1 MKTRELATQ
10 LRDVVRFLE
19 SRPEFELDGSTCT
32 TTYGGKFQTSMFFY
46 NKENFVEASKC
57 FGNAVKSVSEGEYA
71 EFILTSTAAP
81 VALSISRDA
90 VCTKKVLYD
99 CEPLFTP
106 EEMEAL

>member
-71 EFILTSTAAP
+71 RFLLTSTAAP

-106 EEMEAL
+106 EEVEAL